1 MVSAALVGQVIQ
13 SYRLRKG
20 MSQEV
25 LSGLAG
31 LDRTHYSKIDC
42 GVPPSIPFSKSHRR
56 WIFRPAISS
65 GKLSSKYQST
75 PNHNFMGGKPVEQK
89 IKQDSIRIGEN
100 IRRIRLAQH
109 IKQTQLVQLLQLEGI
124 NMTRE
129 TLVKIERGVR
139 HIEATQLRGIRDALH
154 TTYDEL
160 FRES

>member
-1 MVSAALVGQVIQ
+1 MITGKEGEVMVSAALVGQVIQ

-31 LDRTHYSKIDC
+31 LDRTHYSKIERGLRSPTLDTLL
-42 GVPPSIPFSKSHRR
+42 KSHRR

-89 IKQDSIRIGEN
+89 IKQDSIRIG
-100 IRRIRLAQH
+100 RIYAASVWLNTSSSPSWCSCCSWRAS
-109 IKQTQLVQLLQLEGI
+109 T
-124 NMTRE
+124 
-129 TLVKIERGVR
+129 
-139 HIEATQLRGIRDALH
+139 
-154 TTYDEL
+154 
-160 FRES
+160 